1 MDAESLISSRRA
13 LHGVA
18 ELLLAGPQY
27 RASGTIRLRIE
38 PGGFGTVAD
47 PPVLVDGDHLVCG
60 GLRVALDGPSYAE
73 IGARAGLD
81 AGAPAG
87 LYHDGSGVEPDDP
100 VRVDPEAAALLAS
113 VFAAGDTAL
122 RALDPA
128 QTPVLWPEHFDVG
141 IVLDLVNYGVSPGD
155 GFLAEPYAYVGPH
168 DFDVSAGRY
177 RAGFWNAPF
186 GAAVPVRDLPGDTLR
201 RFFADGRTLVRGHLL

>member
-1 MDAESLISSRRA
+1 MDPENQTATRRA

-18 ELLLAGPQY
+18 ELLLAGPQF

-47 PPVLVDGDHLVCG
+47 PTVLVDGDHLVRG
-60 GLRVALDGPSYAE
+60 GLRLALDGASYAE

-87 LYHDGSGVEPDDP
+87 LYHDGSGAVPDDP
-100 VRVDPEAAALLAS
+100 VRVDPDAAAHLAS
-113 VFAAGDTAL
+113 CLAAGDAAL

-141 IVLDLVNYGVSPGD
+141 IVLDGVNYGVSAGD
-155 GFLAEPYAYVGPH
+155 SLIAEPYAYVGPH
-168 DFDVSAGRY
+168 DFDASLPWY
-177 RAGFWNAPF
+177 QPPFWNAPF
-186 GAAVPVRDLPGDTLR
+186 GAAVPVRELPDALLGQ
-201 RFFADGRTLVRGHLL
+201 FFAHGRTVRAWRAS